1 MSDDNFKSVDKIV
14 FEIAGLLDST
24 LRNAA
29 RGVQLEELQVDY
41 LNNWLNKEKDPLKK
55 ELLQTT
61 LNYLKKETMNN
72 NMEAHRVLQENGDGI
87 KASMDFLKGM
97 FPNMT
102 LSLN

>member
-41 LNNWLNKEKDPLKK
+41 LNNWLNKEKDPLLGNVIAQLVGLREVEVPEKV
-55 ELLQTT
+55 E
-61 LNYLKKETMNN
+61 
-72 NMEAHRVLQENGDGI
+72 EASSD
-87 KASMDFLKGM
+87 S
-97 FPNMT
+97 
-102 LSLN
+102 

>member
-41 LNNWLNKEKDPLKK
+41 LNNWLNKEKDPLLGNVIAQLVGLREV
-55 ELLQTT
+55 ELPE
-61 LNYLKKETMNN
+61 KVG
-72 NMEAHRVLQENGDGI
+72 EASSD
-87 KASMDFLKGM
+87 S
-97 FPNMT
+97 
-102 LSLN
+102 

>member
-41 LNNWLNKEKDPLKK
+41 LNNWLNKEKDPLLGNVIAQLVGLREV
-55 ELLQTT
+55 ELPE
-61 LNYLKKETMNN
+61 KVE
-72 NMEAHRVLQENGDGI
+72 EAPSD
-87 KASMDFLKGM
+87 S
-97 FPNMT
+97 
-102 LSLN
+102 

>member
-41 LNNWLNKEKDPLKK
+41 LNNWLNKEKDPLLGNVIAQLVGLREV
-55 ELLQTT
+55 ELPE
-61 LNYLKKETMNN
+61 KVE
-72 NMEAHRVLQENGDGI
+72 EASSD
-87 KASMDFLKGM
+87 S
-97 FPNMT
+97 
-102 LSLN
+102 